1 MIEITKW
8 LVDAL
13 LTMDAI
19 GTGQVKLSISSTKK
33 VKLSIIASI
42 RHQRFHCRVMQ

>member
-13 LTMDAI
+13 LTVDAI
-19 GTGQVKLSISSTKK
+19 GTGQVKLSISSKK
-33 VKLSIIASI
+33 KSSSASL
-42 RHQRFHCRVMQ
+42 HQSDTNDFNAE